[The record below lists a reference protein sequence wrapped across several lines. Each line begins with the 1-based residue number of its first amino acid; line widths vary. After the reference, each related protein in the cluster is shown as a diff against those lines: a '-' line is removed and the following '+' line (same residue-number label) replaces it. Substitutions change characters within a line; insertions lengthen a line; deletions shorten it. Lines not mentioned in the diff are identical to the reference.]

1 MIDTV
6 LSLATSLPAVAGMVA
21 GLATGAIALAL
32 PAGPARRRVA
42 TAAYP
47 VAATVGA
54 LTAAKSPLVTLV
66 ALAVV
71 AGGGAVWLR
80 SRWPGALVVAAG
92 TAVMVYAD
100 SFPDRPFFR
109 LAVVLWVPAVAAAI
123 EDVDRRWGPVTWALA
138 GISILG
144 VFAGVPEP
152 AVALGL
158 AAALPALAVAWA
170 TKAPVAWAGAPVALL
185 LTLAAVEGG
194 FSRTG
199 SVVGAL
205 AGFGLLLVEP
215 VARLVGRAWPAA
227 SPVTPDGLGS
237 RLLVVTQAM
246 VVALTS
252 RVAGFRRTSEPA
264 FVLAVG
270 ALLVGWLAIRRRKD
284 VSRAPSPGR

>member
-6 LSLATSLPAVAGMVA
+6 VSLVTSLPAVAGLAA
-21 GLATGAIALAL
+21 GLATGTIALAL
-32 PAGPARRRVA
+32 PAGPARRKVA
-42 TAAYP
+42 GAAYP
-47 VAATVGA
+47 VAAAVGA
-54 LTAAKSPLVTLV
+54 LTAAKNPLVTLV

-71 AGGGAVWLR
+71 AAGGVLWCR
-80 SRWPGALVVAAG
+80 SRWPGAMVVAAG
-92 TAVMVYAD
+92 AAVMVYAD
-100 SFPDRPFFR
+100 SFPDRPLFR
-109 LAVVLWVPAVAAAI
+109 LAVVVWIPAVAAAVA
-123 EDVDRRWGPVTWALA
+123 DVDRRWGSVTWALV

-158 AAALPALAVAWA
+158 VAALPALAVAWA
-170 TKAPVAWAGAPVALL
+170 TKAPVAWAGAPVVLL

-194 FSRTG
+194 FARTG

-215 VARLVGRAWPAA
+215 AAHLLGRVWPIL

-264 FVLAVG
+264 FVLAVA
-270 ALLVGWLAIRRRKD
+270 ALVVGWLAIRRRRT
-284 VSRAPSPGR
+284 VSPKPAPEP

>member
-1 MIDTV
+1 M
-6 LSLATSLPAVAGMVA
+6 
-21 GLATGAIALAL
+21 
-32 PAGPARRRVA
+32 
-42 TAAYP
+42 AA
-47 VAATVGA
+47 AVGA
-54 LTAAKSPLVTLV
+54 LTAAKNPLVTLV
-66 ALAVV
+66 ALVV
-71 AGGGAVWLR
+71 VGTGGALWLK

-92 TAVMVYAD
+92 TAVMVYTD
-100 SFPDRPFFR
+100 SFPDRPLFR
-109 LAVVLWVPAVAAAI
+109 LALIVWVPAVAAAI
-123 EDVDRRWGPVTWALA
+123 EDVDRRWGSVTWALA

-170 TKAPVAWAGAPVALL
+170 AKAPVAWAGAPVALL

-205 AGFGLLLVEP
+205 AGFGLLLIEP
-215 VARLVGRAWPAA
+215 AARLVGRFWAAA
-227 SPVTPDGLGS
+227 SPVTADGLGT

-270 ALLVGWLAIRRRKD
+270 ALFVGWLAIRRR
-284 VSRAPSPGR
+284 APLSPGRPPEPSPPSGSDRP